1 MKWEYLVTAPD
12 QLTAEMWR
20 ELLQNEGIPAMLQPR
35 DAISFLG
42 VSSMPCRL
50 IVPEDVLN
58 RAKEVLSEH
67 LEVDEG

>member
-50 IVPEDVLN
+50 IVPEGLLN

-67 LEVDEG
+67 LEIGEG